1 MRPAAPARLGRGTVP
16 VLLAMAAVV
25 VLAVGVPIGSLVHW
39 LVVGSSTAFPLDSL
53 VSTALTSIGLGLAA
67 AALTSVATLPV
78 AWLCERHRGPLSTAL
93 ERSTYFGSALPG
105 IVVALA
111 LVTVTIRYAQ
121 PLYQT
126 TGMLLAAYVILFA
139 PRAMISQRAAL
150 AQAPGIFDD
159 VASSLGA
166 GRLSRLR
173 RVTLPLIAPGVGAGA
188 ALVFL
193 AVVTELTATLLLS
206 PIGTRTLSTEFWSK
220 SSDIAYGAA
229 APYAALMILI
239 SAPATM
245 LLTRRSQRSTA
256 S

>member
-1 MRPAAPARLGRGTVP
+1 
-16 VLLAMAAVV
+16 
-25 VLAVGVPIGSLVHW
+25 
-39 LVVGSSTAFPLDSL
+39 
-53 VSTALTSIGLGLAA
+53 LTSI
-67 AALTSVATLPV
+67 ATLPV
-78 AWLCERHRGPLSTAL
+78 AWLCERYRGPLSTTL

-111 LVTVTIRYAQ
+111 LVTVTINYAE

-126 TGMLLAAYVILFA
+126 TAMLLAAYVILFA

-166 GRLSRLR
+166 GRVSRLR

-206 PIGTRTLSTEFWSK
+206 PIGTRTLSTEFWSNT
-220 SSDIAYGAA
+220 SDIAYGAA

-245 LLTRRSQRSTA
+245 LLTRRSQSSAA